1 MLNVKKIEEMPT
13 DAGATDEAL
22 GLSRQAT
29 RVLFVEDNRFDR
41 RRITHAAR
49 EAGLNLDFV
58 EATNG
63 AEAQP
68 LLDAQDFGLCIFD
81 YQLPDGD
88 GVTLAR
94 ALASGK
100 NARTPVVIIIAGP
113 DDATVAAEAL
123 SAVCADCLSKDALSP
138 ASLKRSVLNALA
150 KSRLARE
157 REVAKAEGDLL
168 KMVLDRF
175 SKDCINELR
184 PTVIRMLRLIRN
196 MNAEIRE
203 PRVSDKLR
211 ELESSG
217 MLLFGFLQEIE
228 QYADELPEQYLT
240 DAILTEREP
249 QPAEVNPT

>member
-29 RVLFVEDNRFDR
+29 RALIVEDNRFDR

-68 LLDAQDFGLCIFD
+68 LLDAEDFGLCIFD

-100 NARTPVVIIIAGP
+100 NARTPVIIIAGR
-113 DDATVAAEAL
+113 DDATIAAEAM
-123 SAVCADCLSKDALSP
+123 SAGCADCLSKDALSP

-157 REVAKAEGDLL
+157 REVAKAEGDVL

-196 MNAEIRE
+196 MNTEIRE

-228 QYADELPEQYLT
+228 QYADELPERYLS
-240 DAILTEREP
+240 DAVLTGCAA